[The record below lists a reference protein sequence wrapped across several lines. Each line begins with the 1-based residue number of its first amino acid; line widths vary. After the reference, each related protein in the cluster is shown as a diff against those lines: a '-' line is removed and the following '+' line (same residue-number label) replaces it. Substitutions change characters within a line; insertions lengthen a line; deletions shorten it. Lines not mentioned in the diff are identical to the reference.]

1 MNFSTETSNL
11 ILRTFQMTDA
21 SDYFYMV
28 QDPSIQK
35 YTEGAYIDN
44 LPETEFC
51 FKTIYT
57 KPDLKNDFY
66 IAVEEKASHK
76 LIGAIIVVRTIGQT
90 YEASYFISK
99 NFRGNGY
106 MKEALQQFLK
116 EISVFMSGCITF
128 DVHKSNH
135 ASLAVVKSIDGIQDS
150 ISNEFSQ
157 MEKFFYHVR

>member
-21 SDYFYMV
+21 SDYFNMV

-66 IAVEEKASHK
+66 IAIEEKASHK
-76 LIGAIIVVRTIGQT
+76 LAGAIIVVRTINQT
-90 YEASYFISK
+90 YEASYFIGE
-99 NFRGNGY
+99 NFRGKGY
-106 MKEALQQFLK
+106 MKEALQQFLNV
-116 EISVFMSGCITF
+116 ISVFMCGCITF
-128 DVHKSNH
+128 DVHKTNL
-135 ASLAVVKSIDGIQDS
+135 ASLSVVRSIDGIQDS
-150 ISNEFSQ
+150 ISDEFSQ
-157 MEKFFYHVR
+157 MEKFFYHV